1 LSDAHRTLDLEGAMD
16 NWQSTF
22 LRSKRLPR
30 ELMAFEIE
38 AFFTFTRAE
47 RQLIEDRRRTEL
59 KFADSRSPVVI
70 AVTQQ
75 IKAQG

>member
-1 LSDAHRTLDLEGAMD
+1 MPIAPWIWRAQWTTSNRR
-16 NWQSTF
+16 F